1 MPKPHDH
8 FREHLSSDIAYSRS
22 QMVSAILCDSEAL
35 EELDEYS
42 ELRMDFD
49 LGQIG
54 QKVEYIRYLVKGI
67 AASKGNVQAEL
78 WALHNER
85 IELAKLIEEKRIE
98 IAPLAFM
105 RGRTLSNAV
114 IILDEAQNCTS
125 MQMEMFLT
133 RIGENS
139 RMIVTGDP
147 SQVDLPPGQTS
158 GLGEAIGLLKDIA
171 AVAHVPFTDQDVVR
185 HELIA
190 KIVRAYDQAGRERSA
205 AQAETTPPRPAADGG
220 NGK

>member
-85 IELAKLIEEKRIE
+85 IELAKLIEEALVKHITTY
-98 IAPLAFM
+98 I
-105 RGRTLSNAV
+105 
-114 IILDEAQNCTS
+114 DAQY
-125 MQMEMFLT
+125 
-133 RIGENS
+133 R
-139 RMIVTGDP
+139 D
-147 SQVDLPPGQTS
+147 VDLHA
-158 GLGEAIGLLKDIA
+158 LM
-171 AVAHVPFTDQDVVR
+171 
-185 HELIA
+185 
-190 KIVRAYDQAGRERSA
+190 RE
-205 AQAETTPPRPAADGG
+205 ENLPEPA
-220 NGK
+220 